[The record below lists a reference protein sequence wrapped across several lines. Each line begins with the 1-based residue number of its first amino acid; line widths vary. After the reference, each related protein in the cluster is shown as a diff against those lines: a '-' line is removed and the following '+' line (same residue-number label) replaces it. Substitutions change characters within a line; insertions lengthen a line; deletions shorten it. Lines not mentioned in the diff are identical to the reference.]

1 MTPNPE
7 ASTELSTSA
16 QSPANATPGSNPGF
30 MQAYRTLQQN
40 AEYLRTQTEP
50 DIDELLVRV
59 AESVKAYRIC
69 KERIDAVE
77 AALEKTL
84 AEMQE
89 PGEPGSSESAP

>member
-1 MTPNPE
+1 
-7 ASTELSTSA
+7 
-16 QSPANATPGSNPGF
+16 

-59 AESVKAYRIC
+59 ADSVKAYRIC

-84 AEMQE
+84 AEMEE